1 MPLSLLR
8 VGAREPVF
16 LEGTPGNAVLASLG
30 RDSNSVLGRHGV
42 YVIAVCMKT
51 QITQLRCSR
60 QQLPDLHVGMYFFP
74 SVLLGFPV
82 PFTVLSFFPVSL

>member
-1 MPLSLLR
+1 MLR

-51 QITQLRCSR
+51 QITQLAARDSS
-60 QQLPDLHVGMYFFP
+60 FP
-74 SVLLGFPV
+74 TSV
-82 PFTVLSFFPVSL
+82 